1 MYNGWLEIVTNTSH
15 PMVGLVMYKREWQSF
30 QIKTTETRNACEV
43 AWKFGLF
50 LKKKKSNKL

>member
-1 MYNGWLEIVTNTSH
+1 
-15 PMVGLVMYKREWQSF
+15 MVRLVMYKREWQSF
-30 QIKTTETRNACEV
+30 QIKTMETRKACED